1 MPPSQDMQCSNT
13 HNNIT
18 TIPPPQ
24 QQFSSQVQLALSS
37 LSSRFGNE
45 INGAFET
52 MPATEER
59 AKEDQALIC
68 NPDAAVEKMKVLKSN
83 RVAISDDMELLYQS
97 KVSGGPAHFQA
108 FRRLGG
114 DDYLEESSTLLDQD
128 EDGSEVD
135 SSSYDS
141 DSSEDSSA
149 FDDSDYDDSDCDSD
163 ESSIGSLDDLIDEM
177 ENDMGVVIPEDLRV
191 RIFKPKSET
200 CVVRG
205 ALFVRQLSDGSLV
218 SIDSLR

>member
-1 MPPSQDMQCSNT
+1 MPPSHDTQCPNT
-13 HNNIT
+13 HNNNRT
-18 TIPPPQ
+18 VPPPQ
-24 QQFSSQVQLALSS
+24 QRFSSQVQLALSS

-59 AKEDQALIC
+59 AKEDQALMC
-68 NPDAAVEKMKVLKSN
+68 DPDAAVEKMKVLKNN
-83 RVAISDDMELLYQS
+83 RVAIADDMEALYQS

-114 DDYLEESSTLLDQD
+114 DDYLEDSSTMLDRDQ
-128 EDGSEVD
+128 DGSEDD

-141 DSSEDSSA
+141 DSSEDSSE
-149 FDDSDYDDSDCDSD
+149 FDDSDYDDSEYDSD
-163 ESSIGSLDDLIDEM
+163 ESSIGSLEDLIDEM

-191 RIFKPKSET
+191 RVFRPKGET
-200 CVVRG
+200 CVARG